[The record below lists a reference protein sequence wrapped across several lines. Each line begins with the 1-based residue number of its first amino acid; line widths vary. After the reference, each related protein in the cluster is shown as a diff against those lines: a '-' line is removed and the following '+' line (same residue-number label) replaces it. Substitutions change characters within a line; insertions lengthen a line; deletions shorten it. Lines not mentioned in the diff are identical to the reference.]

1 MGGGGSEESGECGSR
16 GPNVPSGPSAALGFW
31 SLGGQGHRLLGTE
44 VAAGQ
49 ILTLPLT
56 SSGSLGEFLN
66 ISEPQLL
73 PPSSGRQLQASHD
86 PVCAEEP
93 SVKQVLSGY

>member
-1 MGGGGSEESGECGSR
+1 MRDASTSLPYPGGIGE
-16 GPNVPSGPSAALGFW
+16 
-31 SLGGQGHRLLGTE
+31 GTE

-56 SSGSLGEFLN
+56 SSGSWGEFLN

-86 PVCAEEP
+86 PVCVEEP
-93 SVKQVLSGY
+93 SMKQVLSGY